1 VAVLD
6 PGAQLD
12 IQPGISA
19 VVFAQP
25 GQAEFDAT
33 VLDLAAVLDG
43 LVFDNFEIVVVE
55 AMPSPCTADLI
66 AELRVRF
73 PRLPL
78 RPLGGHYAD
87 QAAALSA
94 AFGAAAYDLIFVTSA
109 DGQYDVRELNHLLEA
124 IEHGADLVI
133 GYRPNRAD
141 SFARRLDGWGWNLL
155 INLVFG
161 RTARDVNCAFKL
173 FRQNVWQR
181 VDMRS
186 RGTATFYTELLV
198 RARRLGF
205 RVTEV
210 PVKHRRA
217 TDGLTG
223 AMASPAAIWRALA
236 DLNGVRNRADV
247 DYSTTRSLRRRRCST
262 SHLGGRPRRGPS
274 SSHSS
279 GSVRRSTIST

>member
-1 VAVLD
+1 MYPA
-6 PGAQLD
+6 AQRD

-19 VVFAQP
+19 VVYAP
-25 GQAEFDAT
+25 PRHAELDAA

-55 AMPSPCTADLI
+55 ATPSQRIADVV

-73 PRLPL
+73 PNLPL
-78 RPLGGHYAD
+78 RLLEGHFPD

-94 AFGAAAYDLIFVTSA
+94 AFGTAAYDLIFVTSA
-109 DGQYDVRELNHLLEA
+109 DGQYDVSELNHLLEG

-133 GYRPNRAD
+133 GYRSKRAD

-161 RTARDVNCAFKL
+161 QTARDVNCAFKL

-181 VDMRS
+181 VNMPA
-186 RGTATFYTELLV
+186 RGPATFYAELLV
-198 RARRLGF
+198 RARNLGF
-205 RVTEV
+205 QVVEV
-210 PVKHRRA
+210 PVTHHRA
-217 TDGLTG
+217 ADGVVLPL
-223 AMASPAAIWRALA
+223 ASPADVGRALA
-236 DLNGVRNRADV
+236 DLNGVRRRMGD
-247 DYSTTRSLRRRRCST
+247 DYSGRRSLLRRRCST
-262 SHLGGRPRRGPS
+262 SHLGGRPRLGPS